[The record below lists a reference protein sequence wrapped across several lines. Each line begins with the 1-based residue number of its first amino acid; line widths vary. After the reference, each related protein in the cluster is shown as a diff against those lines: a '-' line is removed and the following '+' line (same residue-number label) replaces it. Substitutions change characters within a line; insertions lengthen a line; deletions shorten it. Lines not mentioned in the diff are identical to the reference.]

1 MEELFYIGYVLM
13 IAVAIAAIIHVLM
26 DNRQPAKTMAW
37 VLVIGFM
44 PVVGVVLYLFFGI
57 NHRKERIIS
66 QGQMDELT
74 KRSML
79 SFVGQHDF
87 HIPERQKPLVDL
99 FINQNLALPFKD
111 NQVDIMTDGYAFFP
125 ELLKDIAQ
133 ATHHI
138 HINMYIFE
146 EDALGRLV
154 ADALMDKARQGVKV
168 RLIYDDVGCWR
179 VSNSFFEEMRKAG
192 VEVASFLPV
201 RFPSFTSKVNY
212 RNHRKII
219 VIDGRVGYIGGMNIA
234 RRYVSTAWRDTMLR
248 LQGGVVYALQR
259 SFLVDWY
266 FVDRTLITDR
276 IYYPSLLTSPLS
288 PLPSNTSSPLTSHPS
303 PLTSNSSSSPLT
315 SPLSPLT
322 SNSCLSQVVT
332 SGPLARY
339 PEIMQGFVRIIL
351 AARRYIFIETPYF
364 LPNEPILF
372 ALKTAA
378 LAGVDVRLMCP
389 LHSDTRFLDWASRSY
404 LREVYEAGAR
414 VYLYEPGFL
423 HSKLL
428 ISDDSLVSCGSTNVD
443 FRSLENNFEA
453 NVFIY
458 DEGTTLRLKK
468 VFLDDQSHA
477 VSLSDLPTRL
487 QPKFHERLWE
497 SFARMVS
504 PLL

>member
-1 MEELFYIGYVLM
+1 MGGLVYIGYALM
-13 IAVAIAAIIHVLM
+13 VVVAAVAIIHVLM

-37 VLVIGFM
+37 VLVIAFV
-44 PVVGVVLYLFFGI
+44 PVIGVIFYLFFGI

-66 QGQMDELT
+66 QSQMDELT

-79 SFVGQHDF
+79 SFVEQHDF
-87 HIPERQKPLVDL
+87 HVPERQKPLVDL
-99 FINQNLALPFKD
+99 FVNQNLALPFKD
-111 NQVDIMTDGYAFFP
+111 NQIDIMTDGYAFFP
-125 ELLKDIAQ
+125 ELLRDIAE
-133 ATHHI
+133 ASHHI

-146 EDALGRLV
+146 DDELGRLV

-168 RLIYDDVGCWR
+168 RVIYDDVGCWR
-179 VSNSFFEEMRKAG
+179 VNSRFFEHLREAG
-192 VEVASFLPV
+192 VEVVPFLPV

-219 VIDGRVGYIGGMNIA
+219 VIDGRIGYIGGMNFA
-234 RRYVSTAWRDTMLR
+234 RRYVSQKWRDTMFR

-259 SFLVDWY
+259 AFLVDWY
-266 FVDRTLITDR
+266 FVDHTLITDR
-276 IYYPSLLTSPLS
+276 IYYPTSQI
-288 PLPSNTSSPLTSHPS
+288 SSKSGVA
-303 PLTSNSSSSPLT
+303 
-315 SPLSPLT
+315 
-322 SNSCLSQVVT
+322 QIVT

-339 PEIMQGFVRIIL
+339 PEIMQGYVRIIL

-378 LAGVDVRLMCP
+378 LAGVDVRVMCP
-389 LHSDTRFLDWASRSY
+389 MSSDAHFIDWASRSY
-404 LREVYEAGAR
+404 LREIYEAGAR

-428 ISDDSLVSCGSTNVD
+428 ISDDSLVSCGSVNVD

-453 NVFIY
+453 NVFVY
-458 DEGTTLRLKK
+458 DEGTALRLKK
-468 VFLDDQSHA
+468 VYLDDQSHA
-477 VSLSDLPTRL
+477 ILLGDVPNRL
-487 QPKFHERLWE
+487 HPKFYARLWE
-497 SFARMVS
+497 SFTRLVS

>member
-1 MEELFYIGYVLM
+1 MGGLLYIGYALM
-13 IAVAIAAIIHVLM
+13 VIVALAAIIHVLM

-37 VLVIGFM
+37 VLVIGFI
-44 PVVGVVLYLFFGI
+44 PVIGVVFYLFFGI

-79 SFVGQHDF
+79 SFVGQHNF
-87 HIPERQKPLVDL
+87 RVPERQKPLVDL
-99 FINQNLALPFKD
+99 FVNQNLALPFKD
-111 NQVDIMTDGYAFFP
+111 NRIDIMTDGYAFFP
-125 ELLKDIAQ
+125 ELLKDIAE

-138 HINMYIFE
+138 HINIYIFE
-146 EDALGRLV
+146 DDALGRLV
-154 ADALMDKARQGVKV
+154 ADALMTKARQGVKV

-179 VSNSFFEEMRKAG
+179 VGNRFFEQMREAG
-192 VEVASFLPV
+192 VEVVPFLPV
-201 RFPSFTSKVNY
+201 HFPSFTSKVNY

-219 VIDGRVGYIGGMNIA
+219 VIDGRIGYIGGMNIA
-234 RRYVSTAWRDTMLR
+234 RRYVSDKWRDTMLR
-248 LQGGVVYALQR
+248 VQGGVVYALQR
-259 SFLVDWY
+259 AFLVDWY
-266 FVDRTLITDR
+266 FVDHTLITDR
-276 IYYPSLLTSPLS
+276 IYYPPVSEELTAKNQQLIA
-288 PLPSNTSSPLTSHPS
+288 
-303 PLTSNSSSSPLT
+303 
-315 SPLSPLT
+315 
-322 SNSCLSQVVT
+322 QVVT

-351 AARRYIFIETPYF
+351 AARRYIYIETPYF

-389 LHSDTRFLDWASRSY
+389 LYSDARFLDWASRSY
-404 LREVYEAGAR
+404 LREIHEAGAKI
-414 VYLYEPGFL
+414 YLYEPGFL

-453 NVFIY
+453 NVFVY
-458 DEGTTLRLKK
+458 DEGTALRLKK
-468 VFLDDQSHA
+468 IFLDDQSQA
-477 VSLSDLPTRL
+477 VLLSDVPNRL
-487 QPKFHERLWE
+487 HPKFYARLWE
-497 SFARMVS
+497 SFTRLVS

>member
-1 MEELFYIGYVLM
+1 MGGLLYIGYALM
-13 IAVAIAAIIHVLM
+13 VIVALAAIIHVLM

-37 VLVIGFM
+37 VLVIGFI
-44 PVVGVVLYLFFGI
+44 PVVGVVFYLFFGI

-79 SFVGQHDF
+79 SFVGQHNF
-87 HIPERQKPLVDL
+87 RVPERQKPLVDL
-99 FINQNLALPFKD
+99 FVNQNLALPFKD
-111 NQVDIMTDGYAFFP
+111 NRIDIMTDGYAFFP
-125 ELLKDIAQ
+125 ELLKDIAE

-138 HINMYIFE
+138 HINIYIFE
-146 EDALGRLV
+146 DDALGRLV
-154 ADALMDKARQGVKV
+154 ADALMTKARQGVKV

-179 VSNSFFEEMRKAG
+179 VGNRFFEQMREAG
-192 VEVASFLPV
+192 VEVVPFLPV

-219 VIDGRVGYIGGMNIA
+219 VIDGRIGYIGGMNIA
-234 RRYVSTAWRDTMLR
+234 RRYVSAKWRDTMLR
-248 LQGGVVYALQR
+248 VQGGVVYALQR
-259 SFLVDWY
+259 AFLVDWY
-266 FVDRTLITDR
+266 FVDHTLITDR
-276 IYYPSLLTSPLS
+276 IYYPPVSEELTAKNHQLVA
-288 PLPSNTSSPLTSHPS
+288 
-303 PLTSNSSSSPLT
+303 
-315 SPLSPLT
+315 
-322 SNSCLSQVVT
+322 QVVT
-332 SGPLARY
+332 SGPMARY

-351 AARRYIFIETPYF
+351 AARRYIYIETPYF

-389 LHSDTRFLDWASRSY
+389 LYSDARFLDWASRSY
-404 LREVYEAGAR
+404 LREIHEAGAKI
-414 VYLYEPGFL
+414 YLYEPGFL

-453 NVFIY
+453 NVFVY
-458 DEGTTLRLKK
+458 DEGTALRLKK
-468 VFLDDQSHA
+468 IFLDDQSQA
-477 VSLSDLPTRL
+477 VLLSDVPNRL
-487 QPKFHERLWE
+487 HPKFYARLWE
-497 SFARMVS
+497 SFTRLVS

>member
-1 MEELFYIGYVLM
+1 MGGLLYIVYVL
-13 IAVAIAAIIHVLM
+13 IVVVAAVAIVHVLM

-37 VLVIGFM
+37 VLVIGFV

-66 QGQMDELT
+66 QSQMDELT

-79 SFVGQHDF
+79 NFVEQHDF
-87 HIPERQKPLVDL
+87 HVPERQKPLVDL
-99 FINQNLALPFKD
+99 FVNQNFALPFKD
-111 NQVDIMTDGYAFFP
+111 NQIDIMTDGYAFFP
-125 ELLKDIAQ
+125 ELLKDIAE

-146 EDALGRLV
+146 DDAIGRLV

-179 VSNSFFEEMRKAG
+179 VGSRFFEQMREAG
-192 VEVASFLPV
+192 IEVAPFLPV

-219 VIDGRVGYIGGMNIA
+219 IIDGRVGYIGGMNIA
-234 RRYVSTAWRDTMLR
+234 RRYISLKWRDTMLR
-248 LQGGVVYALQR
+248 LRGGVVYALQR
-259 SFLVDWY
+259 AFLVDWY
-266 FVDRTLITDR
+266 FVDHTLITDR
-276 IYYPSLLTSPLS
+276 VYYPPV
-288 PLPSNTSSPLTSHPS
+288 NTHHPS
-303 PLTSNSSSSPLT
+303 PTPQHLTPIA
-315 SPLSPLT
+315 
-322 SNSCLSQVVT
+322 QVVT
-332 SGPLARY
+332 SGPMARY

-351 AARRYIFIETPYF
+351 AARRYIYIETPYF

-378 LAGVDVRLMCP
+378 LAGVDVRVMCP
-389 LHSDTRFLDWASRSY
+389 LCSDARFTDWASRSY
-404 LREVYEAGAR
+404 LREIHEAGAH

-443 FRSLENNFEA
+443 FRSVENNFEA

-458 DEGTTLRLKK
+458 DEGTALRLKK
-468 VFLDDQSHA
+468 VFLDDQAQTVLLDDVPHR
-477 VSLSDLPTRL
+477 LHPT
-487 QPKFHERLWE
+487 FFARLWE
-497 SFARMVS
+497 SFTRMVS

>member
-1 MEELFYIGYVLM
+1 MGGLVYIGYALM
-13 IAVAIAAIIHVLM
+13 VVVAAVAIIHVLM

-37 VLVIGFM
+37 VLVIAFV
-44 PVVGVVLYLFFGI
+44 PVVGVIFYLFFGI

-66 QGQMDELT
+66 QSQMDELT

-79 SFVGQHDF
+79 SFVEQHDF
-87 HIPERQKPLVDL
+87 HVPERQKPLVDL
-99 FINQNLALPFKD
+99 FVNQNLALPFKD
-111 NQVDIMTDGYAFFP
+111 NQIDIMTDGYAFFP
-125 ELLKDIAQ
+125 ELLRDIAE
-133 ATHHI
+133 ASHHI

-146 EDALGRLV
+146 DDALGRLV

-168 RLIYDDVGCWR
+168 RVIYDDVGCWR
-179 VSNSFFEEMRKAG
+179 VNSRFFEHLREAG
-192 VEVASFLPV
+192 VEVVPFLPV

-219 VIDGRVGYIGGMNIA
+219 VIDGRIGYIGGMNFA
-234 RRYVSTAWRDTMLR
+234 RRYVSQKWRDTMFR

-259 SFLVDWY
+259 AFLVDWY
-266 FVDRTLITDR
+266 FVDHTLITDR
-276 IYYPSLLTSPLS
+276 IYYPTSQI
-288 PLPSNTSSPLTSHPS
+288 SSKSGVA
-303 PLTSNSSSSPLT
+303 
-315 SPLSPLT
+315 
-322 SNSCLSQVVT
+322 QIVT

-339 PEIMQGFVRIIL
+339 PEIMQGYVRIIL

-378 LAGVDVRLMCP
+378 LAGVDVRVMCP
-389 LHSDTRFLDWASRSY
+389 MSSDAHFIDWASRSY
-404 LREVYEAGAR
+404 LREIYEAGAR

-428 ISDDSLVSCGSTNVD
+428 ISDDSLVSCGSVNVD

-453 NVFIY
+453 NVFVY
-458 DEGTTLRLKK
+458 DEGTALRLKK
-468 VFLDDQSHA
+468 VYLDDQSHA
-477 VSLSDLPTRL
+477 ILLGDVPNRL
-487 QPKFHERLWE
+487 HPKFYARLWE
-497 SFARMVS
+497 SFTRLVS

>member
-1 MEELFYIGYVLM
+1 MGGLLYIGYALM
-13 IAVAIAAIIHVLM
+13 VIVALAAIIHVLM

-37 VLVIGFM
+37 VLVIGFI
-44 PVVGVVLYLFFGI
+44 PVVGVVFYLFFGI

-79 SFVGQHDF
+79 SFVGQHNF
-87 HIPERQKPLVDL
+87 RVPERQKPLVDL
-99 FINQNLALPFKD
+99 FVNQNLALPFKD
-111 NQVDIMTDGYAFFP
+111 NRIDIMTDGYAFFP
-125 ELLKDIAQ
+125 ELLKDIAE

-138 HINMYIFE
+138 HINIYIFE
-146 EDALGRLV
+146 DDALGRLV
-154 ADALMDKARQGVKV
+154 ADALMTKARQGVKV

-179 VSNSFFEEMRKAG
+179 VGNRFFEQMREAG
-192 VEVASFLPV
+192 VEVAPFLPV

-219 VIDGRVGYIGGMNIA
+219 VIDGRIGYIGGMNIA
-234 RRYVSTAWRDTMLR
+234 RRYVSDKWRDTMLR
-248 LQGGVVYALQR
+248 VQGGVVYALQR
-259 SFLVDWY
+259 AFLVDWY
-266 FVDRTLITDR
+266 FVDHTLITDR
-276 IYYPSLLTSPLS
+276 IYYPPVSEELTAKNHQLVA
-288 PLPSNTSSPLTSHPS
+288 
-303 PLTSNSSSSPLT
+303 
-315 SPLSPLT
+315 
-322 SNSCLSQVVT
+322 QVVT
-332 SGPLARY
+332 SGPMARY

-351 AARRYIFIETPYF
+351 AARRYIYIETPYF

-389 LHSDTRFLDWASRSY
+389 LYSDARFLDWASRSY
-404 LREVYEAGAR
+404 LREIHEAGAKI
-414 VYLYEPGFL
+414 YLYEPGFL

-453 NVFIY
+453 NVFVY
-458 DEGTTLRLKK
+458 DEGTALRFKK
-468 VFLDDQSHA
+468 IFLDDQSQA
-477 VSLSDLPTRL
+477 VLLSDVPNRL
-487 QPKFHERLWE
+487 HPKFYARLWE
-497 SFARMVS
+497 SFTRLVS

>member
-1 MEELFYIGYVLM
+1 MGGVIYIVYALIV
-13 IAVAIAAIIHVLM
+13 IVAVAAIIHVLM

-37 VLVIGFM
+37 VLVIGFI
-44 PVVGVVLYLFFGI
+44 PVVGVVFYLFFGI

-79 SFVGQHDF
+79 SFVGQHNF
-87 HIPERQKPLVDL
+87 RVPERQKPLVDL
-99 FINQNLALPFKD
+99 FVNQNLALPFKD
-111 NQVDIMTDGYAFFP
+111 NQIDIMTDGYAFFP
-125 ELLKDIAQ
+125 ELLKDIAE

-138 HINMYIFE
+138 HVNMYIIE
-146 EDALGRLV
+146 DDALGRLV
-154 ADALMDKARQGVKV
+154 ADSLMAKARQGVKV

-179 VSNSFFEEMRKAG
+179 VSNRFFEQMREAG
-192 VEVASFLPV
+192 VEVAPFLPV

-219 VIDGRVGYIGGMNIA
+219 VIDGRIGYIGGMNIA
-234 RRYVSTAWRDTMLR
+234 RRYVSTKWRDTMLR
-248 LQGGVVYALQR
+248 VQGGVVYALQR
-259 SFLVDWY
+259 AFLVDWY
-266 FVDRTLITDR
+266 FVDHSLITDR
-276 IYYPSLLTSPLS
+276 VYYPPV
-288 PLPSNTSSPLTSHPS
+288 NTHHPS
-303 PLTSNSSSSPLT
+303 PIA
-315 SPLSPLT
+315 
-322 SNSCLSQVVT
+322 QVVT
-332 SGPLARY
+332 SGPMARY

-351 AARRYIFIETPYF
+351 AARRYIYIETPYF

-378 LAGVDVRLMCP
+378 LAGVDVRVMCP
-389 LHSDTRFLDWASRSY
+389 LYSDARFLDWASRSY
-404 LREVYEAGAR
+404 LREINEAGAK

-458 DEGTTLRLKK
+458 DEGTALRLKK
-468 VFLDDQSHA
+468 VFLDDQSQS
-477 VSLSDLPTRL
+477 VLLSDVPNRL
-487 QPKFHERLWE
+487 HPKFYARLWE
-497 SFARMVS
+497 SLTRLVS

>member
-1 MEELFYIGYVLM
+1 MGGLVYIGYALM
-13 IAVAIAAIIHVLM
+13 VVVAAVAIIHVLM

-37 VLVIGFM
+37 VLVIAFV
-44 PVVGVVLYLFFGI
+44 PVIGVIFYLFFGI

-66 QGQMDELT
+66 QSQMDELT

-79 SFVGQHDF
+79 SFVEQHDF
-87 HIPERQKPLVDL
+87 HVPERQKPLVDL
-99 FINQNLALPFKD
+99 FVNQNLALPFKD
-111 NQVDIMTDGYAFFP
+111 NQIDIMTDGYAFFP
-125 ELLKDIAQ
+125 ELLRDIAE
-133 ATHHI
+133 ASHHI

-146 EDALGRLV
+146 DDALGRLV

-168 RLIYDDVGCWR
+168 RVIYDDVGCWR
-179 VSNSFFEEMRKAG
+179 VNSRFFEHLREAG
-192 VEVASFLPV
+192 VEVVPFLPV

-219 VIDGRVGYIGGMNIA
+219 VIDGRIGYIGGMNFS
-234 RRYVSTAWRDTMLR
+234 RRYVSQKWRDTMFR

-259 SFLVDWY
+259 AFLVDWY
-266 FVDRTLITDR
+266 FVDHTLITDR
-276 IYYPSLLTSPLS
+276 IYYPTSQI
-288 PLPSNTSSPLTSHPS
+288 SSKSGVA
-303 PLTSNSSSSPLT
+303 
-315 SPLSPLT
+315 
-322 SNSCLSQVVT
+322 QIVT

-339 PEIMQGFVRIIL
+339 PEIMQGYVRIIL

-378 LAGVDVRLMCP
+378 LAGVDVRVMCP
-389 LHSDTRFLDWASRSY
+389 MSSDAHFIDWASRSY
-404 LREVYEAGAR
+404 LREIYEAGAR

-428 ISDDSLVSCGSTNVD
+428 ISDDSLVSCGSVNVD

-453 NVFIY
+453 NVFVY
-458 DEGTTLRLKK
+458 DEGTALRLKK
-468 VFLDDQSHA
+468 VYLDDQSHA
-477 VSLSDLPTRL
+477 ILLGDVPNRL
-487 QPKFHERLWE
+487 HPKFYARLWE
-497 SFARMVS
+497 SFTRLVS

>member
-1 MEELFYIGYVLM
+1 MVVVA
-13 IAVAIAAIIHVLM
+13 AVAIIHVLM

-37 VLVIGFM
+37 VLVIAFV
-44 PVVGVVLYLFFGI
+44 PVIGVIFYLFFGI

-66 QGQMDELT
+66 QSQMDELT

-79 SFVGQHDF
+79 SFVEQHDF
-87 HIPERQKPLVDL
+87 HVPERQKPLVDL
-99 FINQNLALPFKD
+99 FVNQNLALPFKD
-111 NQVDIMTDGYAFFP
+111 NQIDIMTDGYAFFP
-125 ELLKDIAQ
+125 ELLRDIAE
-133 ATHHI
+133 ASHHI

-146 EDALGRLV
+146 DDALGRLV

-168 RLIYDDVGCWR
+168 RVIYDDVGCWR
-179 VSNSFFEEMRKAG
+179 VNSRFFEHLREAG
-192 VEVASFLPV
+192 VEVVPFLPV

-219 VIDGRVGYIGGMNIA
+219 VIDGRIGYIGGMNFA
-234 RRYVSTAWRDTMLR
+234 RRYVSQKWRDTMFR

-259 SFLVDWY
+259 AFLVDWY
-266 FVDRTLITDR
+266 FVDHTLITDR
-276 IYYPSLLTSPLS
+276 IYYPTSQI
-288 PLPSNTSSPLTSHPS
+288 SSKSGVA
-303 PLTSNSSSSPLT
+303 
-315 SPLSPLT
+315 
-322 SNSCLSQVVT
+322 QIVT

-339 PEIMQGFVRIIL
+339 PEIMQGYVRIIL

-378 LAGVDVRLMCP
+378 LAGVDVRVMCP
-389 LHSDTRFLDWASRSY
+389 MSSDAHFIDWASRSY
-404 LREVYEAGAR
+404 LREIYEAGAR

-428 ISDDSLVSCGSTNVD
+428 ISDDSLVSCGSVNVD

-453 NVFIY
+453 NVFVY
-458 DEGTTLRLKK
+458 DEGTALRLKK
-468 VFLDDQSHA
+468 VYLDDQSHA
-477 VSLSDLPTRL
+477 ILLGDVPNRL
-487 QPKFHERLWE
+487 HPKFYARLWE
-497 SFARMVS
+497 SFTRLVS

>member
-1 MEELFYIGYVLM
+1 MGGLLYIGYVLM
-13 IAVAIAAIIHVLM
+13 MVAAIVAIIHVLM

-37 VLVIGFM
+37 ILVIGFV
-44 PVVGVVLYLFFGI
+44 PVVGVVFYLFFGI

-66 QGQMDELT
+66 QSQMDELT

-79 SFVGQHDF
+79 SFVEQHDF
-87 HIPERQKPLVDL
+87 HVPERHKPLVDL
-99 FINQNLALPFKD
+99 FVNQNFSLPFKD
-111 NQVDIMTDGYAFFP
+111 NQIDIMTDGYAFFP
-125 ELLKDIAQ
+125 ELLKDIAE

-146 EDALGRLV
+146 NDAVGRLV
-154 ADALMDKARQGVKV
+154 ADALMDKARQGIKV

-179 VSNSFFEEMRKAG
+179 VGNRFFEQMRESG
-192 VEVASFLPV
+192 IEVAPFLPV

-219 VIDGRVGYIGGMNIA
+219 IIDGRVGYIGGMNVA
-234 RRYVSTAWRDTMLR
+234 RRSVSAKWRDTMLR

-259 SFLVDWY
+259 AFLVDWY
-266 FVDRTLITDR
+266 FVDHSLITDR
-276 IYYPSLLTSPLS
+276 VYYPPVDEALTIKPQSPIA
-288 PLPSNTSSPLTSHPS
+288 
-303 PLTSNSSSSPLT
+303 
-315 SPLSPLT
+315 
-322 SNSCLSQVVT
+322 QVVT
-332 SGPLARY
+332 SGPMARY

-351 AARRYIFIETPYF
+351 AARRYIYIETPYF

-378 LAGVDVRLMCP
+378 LAGVDVRVMCP
-389 LHSDTRFLDWASRSY
+389 LHSDASFTDWASRSY
-404 LREVYEAGAR
+404 LREIYEAGAR

-458 DEGTTLRLKK
+458 DEGTALRLKK
-468 VFLDDQSHA
+468 VFLDDQAQA
-477 VSLSDLPTRL
+477 VLLGDVPSRLHPT
-487 QPKFHERLWE
+487 FSARLWE
-497 SFARMVS
+497 SVTRMVS

>member
-1 MEELFYIGYVLM
+1 MGGLIYIVYALIV
-13 IAVAIAAIIHVLM
+13 IVAVAAIIHVLM

-37 VLVIGFM
+37 VLVIGFI
-44 PVVGVVLYLFFGI
+44 PVVGVVFYLFFGI

-79 SFVGQHDF
+79 SFVGQHNF
-87 HIPERQKPLVDL
+87 RVPERQKPLVDL
-99 FINQNLALPFKD
+99 FVNQNLALPFKD
-111 NQVDIMTDGYAFFP
+111 NQIDIMTDGYAFFP
-125 ELLKDIAQ
+125 ELLKDIAE

-138 HINMYIFE
+138 HVNMYIIE
-146 EDALGRLV
+146 DDALGRLV
-154 ADALMDKARQGVKV
+154 ADSLMAKARQGVKV

-179 VSNSFFEEMRKAG
+179 VSNRFFEQMREAG
-192 VEVASFLPV
+192 VEVAPFLPV

-219 VIDGRVGYIGGMNIA
+219 VIDGRIGYIGGMNIA
-234 RRYVSTAWRDTMLR
+234 RRYVSAKWRDTMLR
-248 LQGGVVYALQR
+248 VQGGVVYALQR
-259 SFLVDWY
+259 AFLVDWY
-266 FVDRTLITDR
+266 FVDHTLITDR
-276 IYYPSLLTSPLS
+276 VYYPEVQ
-288 PLPSNTSSPLTSHPS
+288 NV
-303 PLTSNSSSSPLT
+303 N
-315 SPLSPLT
+315 
-322 SNSCLSQVVT
+322 NCLAQVVT
-332 SGPLARY
+332 SGPMARY
-339 PEIMQGFVRIIL
+339 PEVMQGFVRIIL
-351 AARRYIFIETPYF
+351 AARRYIYIETPYF

-389 LHSDTRFLDWASRSY
+389 LYSDARFLDWASRSY
-404 LREVYEAGAR
+404 LREIHEAGAK

-453 NVFIY
+453 NVFVY
-458 DEGTTLRLKK
+458 DEGTALRLKK
-468 VFLDDQSHA
+468 VFLDDQSQS
-477 VSLSDLPTRL
+477 VLLSDVPNRL
-487 QPKFHERLWE
+487 HPKFYARLWE
-497 SFARMVS
+497 SLTRLVS

>member
-1 MEELFYIGYVLM
+1 MGGLLYIGYVLM
-13 IAVAIAAIIHVLM
+13 MVAAIVAIIHVLM
-26 DNRQPAKTMAW
+26 DNRLPAKTMAW
-37 VLVIGFM
+37 ILVIGFV
-44 PVVGVVLYLFFGI
+44 PVVGVVFYLFFGI

-66 QGQMDELT
+66 QSQMDELT

-79 SFVGQHDF
+79 SFVEQHDF
-87 HIPERQKPLVDL
+87 HVPERHKPLVDL
-99 FINQNLALPFKD
+99 FVNQNFSLPFKD
-111 NQVDIMTDGYAFFP
+111 NQIDIMTDGYAFFP
-125 ELLKDIAQ
+125 ELLKDIAE

-146 EDALGRLV
+146 NDAVGRLV
-154 ADALMDKARQGVKV
+154 ADALMDKARQGIKV

-179 VSNSFFEEMRKAG
+179 VGNRFFEQMRESG
-192 VEVASFLPV
+192 IEVAPFLPV

-219 VIDGRVGYIGGMNIA
+219 IIDGRVGYIGGMNVA
-234 RRYVSTAWRDTMLR
+234 RRYVSAKWRDTMLR

-259 SFLVDWY
+259 AFLVDWY
-266 FVDRTLITDR
+266 FVDHSLITDR
-276 IYYPSLLTSPLS
+276 VYYPPVDEALTIKPQSPIA
-288 PLPSNTSSPLTSHPS
+288 
-303 PLTSNSSSSPLT
+303 
-315 SPLSPLT
+315 
-322 SNSCLSQVVT
+322 QVVT
-332 SGPLARY
+332 SGPMARY

-351 AARRYIFIETPYF
+351 AARRYIYIETPYF

-378 LAGVDVRLMCP
+378 LAGVDVRVMCP
-389 LHSDTRFLDWASRSY
+389 LHSDASFTDWASRSY
-404 LREVYEAGAR
+404 LREIYEAGAR

-458 DEGTTLRLKK
+458 DEGTALRLKK
-468 VFLDDQSHA
+468 VFLDDQAQA
-477 VSLSDLPTRL
+477 VLLGDVPSRLHPT
-487 QPKFHERLWE
+487 FSARLWE
-497 SFARMVS
+497 SVTRMVS

>member
-1 MEELFYIGYVLM
+1 MGGLVYIGYALM
-13 IAVAIAAIIHVLM
+13 VVVAAVAIIHVLM

-37 VLVIGFM
+37 VLVIAFV
-44 PVVGVVLYLFFGI
+44 PVIGVIFYLFFGI

-66 QGQMDELT
+66 QSQMDELT

-79 SFVGQHDF
+79 SFVEQHDF

-99 FINQNLALPFKD
+99 FVNQNVALPFKD
-111 NQVDIMTDGYAFFP
+111 NRIDIMTDGYAFFP
-125 ELLKDIAQ
+125 ELLRDIAE
-133 ATHHI
+133 ASHHI

-146 EDALGRLV
+146 DDALGRLV

-168 RLIYDDVGCWR
+168 RVIYDDVGCWR
-179 VSNSFFEEMRKAG
+179 VNSRFFEHLREAG
-192 VEVASFLPV
+192 VEVVPFLPV

-219 VIDGRVGYIGGMNIA
+219 VIDGRIGYIGGMNFA
-234 RRYVSTAWRDTMLR
+234 RRYVSQKWRDTMFR

-259 SFLVDWY
+259 AFLVDWY
-266 FVDRTLITDR
+266 FVDHTLITDR
-276 IYYPSLLTSPLS
+276 IYYPTSQI
-288 PLPSNTSSPLTSHPS
+288 SSKSGVA
-303 PLTSNSSSSPLT
+303 
-315 SPLSPLT
+315 
-322 SNSCLSQVVT
+322 QIVT

-339 PEIMQGFVRIIL
+339 PEIMQGYVRIIL

-378 LAGVDVRLMCP
+378 LAGVDVRVMCP
-389 LHSDTRFLDWASRSY
+389 MSSDAHFIDWASRSY
-404 LREVYEAGAR
+404 LREIYEAGAR

-428 ISDDSLVSCGSTNVD
+428 ISDDSLVSCGSVNVD

-453 NVFIY
+453 NVFVY
-458 DEGTTLRLKK
+458 DEGTALRLKK
-468 VFLDDQSHA
+468 VYLDDQSHA
-477 VSLSDLPTRL
+477 ILLGDVPNRL
-487 QPKFHERLWE
+487 HPKFYARLWE
-497 SFARMVS
+497 SFTRLVS

>member
-1 MEELFYIGYVLM
+1 MGGLVYIGYALM
-13 IAVAIAAIIHVLM
+13 VVVAAVAIIHVLM

-37 VLVIGFM
+37 VLVIAFV
-44 PVVGVVLYLFFGI
+44 PVVGVIFYLFFGI

-66 QGQMDELT
+66 QSQMDELT

-79 SFVGQHDF
+79 SFVEQHDF
-87 HIPERQKPLVDL
+87 HVPERQKPLVDL
-99 FINQNLALPFKD
+99 FVNQNLALPFKD
-111 NQVDIMTDGYAFFP
+111 NQIDIMTDGYAFFP
-125 ELLKDIAQ
+125 ELLRDIAE
-133 ATHHI
+133 ASHHI

-146 EDALGRLV
+146 DDALGRLV

-168 RLIYDDVGCWR
+168 RVIYDDVGCWR
-179 VSNSFFEEMRKAG
+179 VNSRFFEHLREAG
-192 VEVASFLPV
+192 VEVVPFLPV

-219 VIDGRVGYIGGMNIA
+219 VIDGRIGYIGGMNFA
-234 RRYVSTAWRDTMLR
+234 RRYVSQKWRDTMFR

-259 SFLVDWY
+259 AFLVDWY
-266 FVDRTLITDR
+266 FVDHTLITDR
-276 IYYPSLLTSPLS
+276 IYYPTSQI
-288 PLPSNTSSPLTSHPS
+288 SSKSGVA
-303 PLTSNSSSSPLT
+303 
-315 SPLSPLT
+315 
-322 SNSCLSQVVT
+322 QIVT

-339 PEIMQGFVRIIL
+339 PEIMQGYVRIIL

-378 LAGVDVRLMCP
+378 LVGVDVRVMCP
-389 LHSDTRFLDWASRSY
+389 MSSDAHFIDWASRSY
-404 LREVYEAGAR
+404 LREIYEAGAR

-428 ISDDSLVSCGSTNVD
+428 ISDDSLVSCGSVNVD

-453 NVFIY
+453 NVFVY
-458 DEGTTLRLKK
+458 DEGTALRLKK
-468 VFLDDQSHA
+468 VYLDDQSHA
-477 VSLSDLPTRL
+477 ILLGDVPNRL
-487 QPKFHERLWE
+487 HPKFYARLWE
-497 SFARMVS
+497 SFTRLVS